1 MPLIVHTF
9 GPAWDSIDI
18 SPYVVKLCTWLRLAG
33 LPFEA
38 RVSDV
43 RRTPNQKLPAV
54 TLADGQVLADSA
66 VIIERLTRQHGD
78 PLGDARLT
86 PVERASQRA
95 LQALLESELYFASLW
110 RRWVPESGWVLL
122 KPEIERYLLQAGIP
136 GFVAGF
142 VAGRV
147 RAQVIAQLRAQG
159 MGRHS
164 EAEIDAIALSAWQA
178 VAQLLGESPYVAGDE
193 PCSCDATLFAFV
205 HAQLSSPFDT
215 PARRWML
222 AEATLP
228 AYHARLLARAWPERA
243 AAASVVAAGAG

>member
-43 RRTPNQKLPAV
+43 RRTPNRKLPAV

-66 VIIERLTRQHGD
+66 AIINRLGQQLGD

-86 PVERASQRA
+86 PAQRASQRA

-110 RRWVPESGWVLL
+110 RRWVPEPGWVLL
-122 KPEIERYLLQAGIP
+122 RPEIERYLRQAGIP

-147 RAQVIAQLRAQG
+147 RAQVITQLRAQG
-159 MGRHS
+159 TGRRS
-164 EAEIDAIALSAWQA
+164 EAEIDALAVSAWQA
-178 VAQLLGESPYVAGDE
+178 VAQHLGDAPYIAGE
-193 PCSCDATLFAFV
+193 APCSFDATLFAFV
-205 HAQLSSPFDT
+205 HAQLSAPFDS
-215 PARRWML
+215 PARRWVQ
-222 AEATLP
+222 ADPALP
-228 AYHARLLARAWPERA
+228 AYHTRLLARAWPER
-243 AAASVVAAGAG
+243 SRAAGARAG